1 MAIKLQSAMEYLTT
15 YGWAILIIA
24 IVLVA
29 LFQII
34 NSAPSQLQTCLMP
47 AGFACPAFYLASNGV
62 LFVNLIQTTQYPIT
76 VTALGCVNPE
86 SLSHMYNANQIT
98 PYNSIS
104 MPIGSNYTFSVT
116 CWSNSTQYSGTIGQ
130 IFSGYLIVNY
140 TSAYTNFPNT
150 LYGTLRVA
158 VSS

>member
-1 MAIKLQSAMEYLTT
+1 
-15 YGWAILIIA
+15 
-24 IVLVA
+24 
-29 LFQII
+29 
-34 NSAPSQLQTCLMP
+34 MP

-86 SLSHMYNANQIT
+86 SLNYMKPVNVIT
-98 PYNSIS
+98 AYNSIS
-104 MPIGSNYTFSVT
+104 MPIGSNYTFNIP
-116 CWSNSTQYSGTIGQ
+116 CYSNSTQYTGSIGQ

-150 LYGTLRVA
+150 IYGTIRVA